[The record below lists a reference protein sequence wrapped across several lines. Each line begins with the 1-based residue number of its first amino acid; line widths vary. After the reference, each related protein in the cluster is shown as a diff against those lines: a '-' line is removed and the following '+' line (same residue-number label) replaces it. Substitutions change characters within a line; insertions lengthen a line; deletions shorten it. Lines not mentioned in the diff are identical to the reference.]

1 MTECEI
7 KIRFLG
13 TCAWYATRSRREF
26 KINPMMVASGKFAVT
41 PMNGRIRCAGVVEFG
56 GTKAGPEDGPIK
68 MLRTHVES
76 LFDDLKYDNVEE
88 WLGHRPAITDSLPM
102 LGQVSSEQEI
112 YTAFGH
118 QHLGLTAGAKS
129 GKILSDIITQN
140 PTNLDLS
147 PYRPDRFSA

>member
-1 MTECEI
+1 MESERGYHLEL
-7 KIRFLG
+7 KSPER
-13 TCAWYATRSRREF
+13 YPV
-26 KINPMMVASGKFAVT
+26 NPMMVASGKFAVT

-56 GTKAGPEDGPIK
+56 GTKAGPEDGSIK

-76 LFDDLKYDNVEE
+76 LFDDLKYDDVEE

-102 LGQVSSEQEI
+102 LGQVSSDQEI

-118 QHLGLTAGAKS
+118 QHLGLTGGAKS

-140 PTNLDLS
+140 PPNVDLS